1 MVNNIHRFQI
11 KYRSKCLLPWLESV
25 SLKIHYLWL
34 ENLAD
39 MNDNNLITM
48 DTLIS
53 RNETKF
59 LANALGE
66 ELVMMNME
74 NGDFISMNKV
84 GADIWK
90 LCETP
95 ITFSLLLQKL
105 VNLYDI
111 EQEKCIVETTQFF
124 ENGQEL
130 KMFLFTNN

>member
-1 MVNNIHRFQI
+1 MKDTN
-11 KYRSKCLLPWLESV
+11 LLT
-25 SLKIHYLWL
+25 
-34 ENLAD
+34 
-39 MNDNNLITM
+39 MN
-48 DTLIS
+48 TLIS

-84 GADIWK
+84 GTDIWN

-95 ITFSLLLQKL
+95 LSLSELVQKL

-111 EQEKCIVETTQFF
+111 EPDHCRIETTQFF
-124 ENGQEL
+124 ENGREL
-130 KMFLFTNN
+130 KMFLFDNQ

>member
-1 MVNNIHRFQI
+1 M
-11 KYRSKCLLPWLESV
+11 K
-25 SLKIHYLWL
+25 
-34 ENLAD
+34 
-39 MNDNNLITM
+39 DNNLITM

-95 ITFSLLLQKL
+95 ITYSLLLQKL

-111 EQEKCIVETTQFF
+111 EQEQCLVETNQFF
-124 ENGQEL
+124 ENGREL
-130 KMFLFTNN
+130 KMFLFGNN